1 MILLHNIGPRL
12 NSNYNTPEEIA
23 LTRATNEPLSF
34 DGIYETVSENREIL
48 RGRDVTL
55 FVCGDHSGKDNSFD
69 APNLPNFRLERFL
82 TIEQV
87 LELSRDIGA
96 RVGWHS
102 WTHRNLCELS
112 DEEIKKE
119 VEPPFPMDFF
129 AYPYGNVDERV
140 AGIVAQ
146 AGYVDAWSVTQG
158 NGGPFQRR
166 RRYLN
171 W

>member
-12 NSNYNTPEEIA
+12 NSNYNTAEEILA
-23 LTRATNEPLSF
+23 CKEPLSF
-34 DGIYETVSENREIL
+34 DGVYMTVYENREIL
-48 RGRDVTL
+48 RGRDVIL
-55 FVCGDHSGKDNSFD
+55 FVCGSHAGKDNAFD
-69 APNLPNFRLERFL
+69 APHLPNFRLERFC
-82 TIEQV
+82 TIEET
-87 LELSRDIGA
+87 LELARDIGA

-112 DEEIKKE
+112 DEEVRRE
-119 VEPPFPMDFF
+119 LETPFPMDLF

-140 AGIVAQ
+140 ARLTRE
-146 AGYVDAWSVTQG
+146 AGFTEAWSVTQG
-158 NGGPFQRR
+158 DGSQFQRR